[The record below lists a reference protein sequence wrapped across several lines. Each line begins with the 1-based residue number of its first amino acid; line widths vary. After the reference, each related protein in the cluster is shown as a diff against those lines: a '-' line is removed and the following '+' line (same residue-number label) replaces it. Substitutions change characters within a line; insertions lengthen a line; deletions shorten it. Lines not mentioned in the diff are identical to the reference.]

1 MADNLRIGIIGCGIG
16 DFHAEAYLL
25 DRRADVVSLAGL
37 DIPRCLEVCKKHGI
51 PEHTANYED
60 LLARSDIDAVSIA
73 VPNYL
78 HAPIAIAALRAGK
91 HVLLE
96 KPIGLTA
103 AEGEQI
109 VAEANAAGKVLGLA
123 FSKRYRADVEL
134 LKSQTRAG
142 ALGEIYYAKAFWM
155 RRAGIPGLGSWFT
168 NKGLSGGGSLI
179 DLGVHVI
186 DMVLWLMGNPTIT
199 TVSAA
204 TYAKL
209 GPKGRGHWAGH
220 RFQHNADN
228 AFEVDDLATAMLR
241 TDTGAVIQLETSWA
255 TYSSHTDDHGVVLMG
270 DEGGAEIRI
279 HDYQKSGALKFF
291 SDINGVPVDTQP
303 RTIVQHEHLQ
313 VVKRFIDA
321 ITLGVPMSPSGQEGV
336 NRARIIDSIYESAAL
351 GHEITINQPA
361 ATTATAAD

>member
-37 DIPRCLEVCKKHGI
+37 DIPRCLELCKKHGI

-60 LLARSDIDAVSIA
+60 LLARSDVDAVSIA

-142 ALGEIYYAKAFWM
+142 ALGDIYYAKAYWM

-168 NKGLSGGGSLI
+168 SKGLWSFG
-179 DLGVHVI
+179 
-186 DMVLWLMGNPTIT
+186 
-199 TVSAA
+199 
-204 TYAKL
+204 
-209 GPKGRGHWAGH
+209 
-220 RFQHNADN
+220 
-228 AFEVDDLATAMLR
+228 
-241 TDTGAVIQLETSWA
+241 
-255 TYSSHTDDHGVVLMG
+255 
-270 DEGGAEIRI
+270 
-279 HDYQKSGALKFF
+279 
-291 SDINGVPVDTQP
+291 
-303 RTIVQHEHLQ
+303 
-313 VVKRFIDA
+313 
-321 ITLGVPMSPSGQEGV
+321 
-336 NRARIIDSIYESAAL
+336 
-351 GHEITINQPA
+351 
-361 ATTATAAD
+361 